1 MANWN
6 HSRAMTY
13 NACLSRFKIG
23 RCRYVNKEILVLLNT
38 RRFFALSAIT
48 VASLSLA
55 GCFTEEVDKRQ
66 THEIQGLLYK
76 IHDDDPFTGRVTNYP
91 MSVLGLFSVGSCVID
106 FKKGLPDGEMRC
118 SDNAGQLLGVGH
130 FKAGKRDGE
139 EEKYDAKTGKK
150 IAEGN
155 WTQGLQDGRQE
166 QFNPQ
171 TGERIL
177 EVNYTAG
184 KKDGRERAWDGQ
196 GKELIAD
203 LEWEN
208 GKQSGFDNRGTD
220 QRTYLNGQFHGPQ
233 KQFSL
238 DGKRF
243 YVAYEENYQ
252 NGQQHGTQKR
262 FDARGNVI
270 ELSEFDQGKLLAR
283 AIDKYNYDGQ
293 HVHHVSR
300 LAIKDDVNEFDAS
313 DLSNDGKE
321 QYWDDKGQLIRE
333 LEWKRGQLVS
343 AIATVW
349 AGGKKVSQFEGV
361 ARGGYDHQQN
371 VVKQGQERLYD
382 DTGTLQAIII
392 WNAGDVVHTLVALPA
407 DRRDQYPGKMALLD
421 GVEGWGNPVTDEP
434 AFDRQSRYDGGGYA
448 VNYVKIVDIPA
459 PGQAVQ
465 ASAPP
470 TPTIASALAAAE
482 SNDLDGCV
490 QRRVDA
496 VHAEDPE
503 ALIRADMLEEFE
515 QDCK

>member
-1 MANWN
+1 M
-6 HSRAMTY
+6 
-13 NACLSRFKIG
+13 
-23 RCRYVNKEILVLLNT
+23 NKEILVLLNA

-48 VASLSLA
+48 VASLSLT

-76 IHDDDPFTGRVTNYP
+76 IHADDPFTGRVTNYP

-139 EEKYDAKTGKK
+139 EEKFDAKTGKK
-150 IAEGN
+150 IAVAS
-155 WTQGLQDGRQE
+155 WKQGLQDGLQE
-166 QFNPQ
+166 QFNPEN
-171 TGERIL
+171 GERIL

-196 GKELIAD
+196 GKELIAE
-203 LEWEN
+203 LEWKN

-220 QRTYLNGQFHGPQ
+220 HRTYLNGQYHGPQ

-252 NGQQHGTQKR
+252 NGEHHGTQKH

-283 AIDKYNYDGQ
+283 TIDKYNYDGQ
-293 HVHHVSR
+293 HLHHVSR
-300 LAIKDDVNEFDAS
+300 LAIKEDVNEFDAS
-313 DLSNDGKE
+313 DLSNDGE
-321 QYWDDKGQLIRE
+321 ELYWDDKGQLIRE
-333 LEWKRGQLVS
+333 LEWSRGKLVS

-361 ARGGYDHQQN
+361 ARGGYDHQQY

-459 PGQAVQ
+459 PGQVVQ
-465 ASAPP
+465 VSAPP
-470 TPTIASALAAAE
+470 APTPALAAAE
-482 SNDLDGCV
+482 SNGLDACV